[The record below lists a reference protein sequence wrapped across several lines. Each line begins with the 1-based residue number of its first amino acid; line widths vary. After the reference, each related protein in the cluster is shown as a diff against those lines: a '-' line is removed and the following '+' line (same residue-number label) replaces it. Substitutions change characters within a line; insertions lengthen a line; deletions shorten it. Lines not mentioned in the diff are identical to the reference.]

1 MQLLILAIATITF
14 SCSKEGPAG
23 ATGPAGQAGLTGPS
37 GPTGPP
43 GPAGTANVI
52 YSAWATSPN
61 AIRDST
67 IDQTLYNLTHI
78 SAPSLSQAILD
89 NGVIQVYFRI
99 STIGPYQLPY
109 TSYAGGRPNVIQ
121 FLAKLNRIF
130 LLRNNLDINVETG
143 HIHLSSALEYRYVL
157 IPGVVSG
164 GRVTSGPASGYSRSE
179 LMAMSY
185 EQITALFNI
194 PPEGSNE

>member
-1 MQLLILAIATITF
+1 M
-14 SCSKEGPAG
+14 
-23 ATGPAGQAGLTGPS
+23 
-37 GPTGPP
+37 
-43 GPAGTANVI
+43 
-52 YSAWATSPN
+52 
-61 AIRDST
+61 
-67 IDQTLYNLTHI
+67 
-78 SAPSLSQAILD
+78 
-89 NGVIQVYFRI
+89 IQVYFRI

-194 PPEGSNE
+194 PPEGIGLILAIDVFCDMGRTMTNVLGNALATAAVSKWEGELAHAPHHQFDQEHKMNE